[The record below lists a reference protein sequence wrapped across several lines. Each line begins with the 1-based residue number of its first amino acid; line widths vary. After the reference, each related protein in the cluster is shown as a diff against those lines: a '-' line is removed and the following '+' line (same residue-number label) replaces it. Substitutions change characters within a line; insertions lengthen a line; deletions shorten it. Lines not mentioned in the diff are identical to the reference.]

1 MAFFVYLDFLAFL
14 WLYCPTK
21 TGGRDMST
29 EKAQQG
35 FDKLIADNCF
45 TLAGYTSDTGIPI
58 YHRVWTMQEDTL
70 EVRIMLSG
78 TYPLVT
84 IKRNGRIDNKFI
96 RDYSSPQRAIQRYF
110 QLIISFS
117 V

>member
-1 MAFFVYLDFLAFL
+1 
-14 WLYCPTK
+14 
-21 TGGRDMST
+21 MST
-29 EKAQQG
+29 EKAQRD
-35 FDKLIADNCF
+35 FERRIAANSF

-58 YHRVWTMQEDTL
+58 YHRVWTKQDDTL

-96 RDYSSPQRAIQRYF
+96 RDYTSPQRAMNAIREIVRWAGF
-110 QLIISFS
+110 EM
-117 V
+117 